1 MSKVPE
7 AVSDLTELEGLDLPD
22 NCLEELPTS
31 IIINKLKNLLGL
43 TSEVNQLRELPRAIA
58 ELSNLTVL
66 SVSKNQLSVLPSRN
80 WRLYL
85 SNNQLTTFPDE
96 IGKLKE
102 QEWLDVRMETV
113 LE

>member
-1 MSKVPE
+1 M
-7 AVSDLTELEGLDLPD
+7 
-22 NCLEELPTS
+22 
-31 IIINKLKNLLGL
+31 
-43 TSEVNQLRELPRAIA
+43 NQLRELPRAIA

-96 IGKLKE
+96 IGELKE